1 MRKTVL
7 VIFSCFLSLLFLPKT
22 YGQGQDKLLGLLKEE
37 LAQQMKELKGEEFPP
52 YHMNYRVID
61 VTSSVVSASFG
72 ALMNSQQYR
81 SRTLVPQI
89 RLGDEKLDNFRF
101 NQMGAAMSRYQGP
114 SVARLPLDEENNE
127 DAVRQA
133 IWDEVNNRYKFAVDM
148 YQKTKAESSVNVE
161 EEDKAPYFSEAKVE
175 KYYEAPL
182 PAEKMTIDM
191 DRWAA
196 RMKEISAVFKNQ
208 PGIMKG
214 DAIMIYT
221 VERRYFVNNEGT
233 EVVQNLP
240 YARIMVFGETK
251 ADDGME
257 LPLNLSY
264 FAYDPAD
271 LPANDKIIADAKE
284 MVKTLEALRVAPV
297 VDPYTGPAL
306 LSGPASGVFFHE
318 IFGHRIEGQRMK
330 SENDGQTFK
339 KMVGQLV
346 LPADMHVYDDPTLR
360 KYAGEDL
367 NGFYKYDDQGVKA
380 ERVDVVVNGK
390 LNDFLMTRTPIDGH
404 PRTNGHARASDGF
417 DPVSRQSN
425 LVIETSNPKTPEEL
439 RQLLIE
445 EVKKQGK
452 EYGYF
457 FKEVTSGFTFTGKG
471 GTNSFNVTPLEVYKV
486 FADGRPDQLVRGVDL
501 IGTPLSMFSNIIYA
515 GNDARVFTGMCG
527 AESGEKEKYDGIW
540 ACASILHLPK
550 KQLREVLKNMYAALK
565 SKGWIYTSFK
575 YGEFEGERNGRYFT
589 DFTGSGNEI
598 KMWKL

>member
-7 VIFSCFLSLLFLPKT
+7 VIFSCFLSLLFVPKT

-133 IWDEVNNRYKFAVDM
+133 IWNEVNNRYKFAVDM

-191 DRWAA
+191 DQWAT
-196 RMKEISAVFKNQ
+196 RMKEISAVFKNH

-251 ADDGME
+251 ADDGMV

-271 LPANDKIIADAKE
+271 LPANDKIIVDAKE

-471 GTNSFNVTPLEVYKV
+471 ATNSFNVTPLEVYKV

-527 AESGEKEKYDGIW
+527 AESG
-540 ACASILHLPK
+540 SIPVTAISPTILVNKVETQRKAKSQDILPILPAPGTK
-550 KQLREVLKNMYAALK
+550 
-565 SKGWIYTSFK
+565 
-575 YGEFEGERNGRYFT
+575 
-589 DFTGSGNEI
+589 
-598 KMWKL
+598 

>member
-7 VIFSCFLSLLFLPKT
+7 VIFSCFLSLLIVPKT
-22 YGQGQDKLLGLLKEE
+22 YGQEQDKLLGLLKEE

-101 NQMGAAMSRYQGP
+101 SQMGAPMSQYQGP
-114 SVARLPLDEENNE
+114 SSARLPLDEVNNE

-133 IWDEVNNRYKFAVDM
+133 IWNEVNNRYKFAVDM

-175 KYYEAPL
+175 KYYEVPL

-527 AESGEKEKYDGIW
+527 AESG
-540 ACASILHLPK
+540 SIPVTAISPTILVNKVETQRKAKSQDILPILPAPGTK
-550 KQLREVLKNMYAALK
+550 
-565 SKGWIYTSFK
+565 
-575 YGEFEGERNGRYFT
+575 
-589 DFTGSGNEI
+589 
-598 KMWKL
+598 

>member
-7 VIFSCFLSLLFLPKT
+7 VIFSCFLSLLFVPKT
-22 YGQGQDKLLGLLKEE
+22 YGQGQDKLLRLLKEE

-101 NQMGAAMSRYQGP
+101 NQMGSAMSRFQGP
-114 SVARLPLDEENNE
+114 SMARLPLDEENNE

-471 GTNSFNVTPLEVYKV
+471 ATNSFNVTPLEVYKV

-527 AESGEKEKYDGIW
+527 AESG
-540 ACASILHLPK
+540 SIPVTAISPTILVNKVETQRKAKSQDILPILPAPGTK
-550 KQLREVLKNMYAALK
+550 
-565 SKGWIYTSFK
+565 
-575 YGEFEGERNGRYFT
+575 
-589 DFTGSGNEI
+589 
-598 KMWKL
+598 

>member
-7 VIFSCFLSLLFLPKT
+7 VIFSCFLSLLFVPKT

-191 DRWAA
+191 DQWAA

-360 KYAGEDL
+360 KYAGEAL

-471 GTNSFNVTPLEVYKV
+471 ATNSFNVTPLEVYKV

-515 GNDARVFTGMCG
+515 GNDVRVFTGMCG
-527 AESGEKEKYDGIW
+527 AESG
-540 ACASILHLPK
+540 SIPVTAISPTILVNKVETQRKAKSQDILPILPAPGTK
-550 KQLREVLKNMYAALK
+550 
-565 SKGWIYTSFK
+565 
-575 YGEFEGERNGRYFT
+575 
-589 DFTGSGNEI
+589 
-598 KMWKL
+598 

>member
-7 VIFSCFLSLLFLPKT
+7 VIFSCFLSLLFVPKT

-101 NQMGAAMSRYQGP
+101 NQMGAAMSRFQGP

-182 PAEKMTIDM
+182 PVEKMTIDM
-191 DRWAA
+191 DQWAA

-339 KMVGQLV
+339 KMIGQLV

-471 GTNSFNVTPLEVYKV
+471 ATNSFNVTPLEVYKV

-527 AESGEKEKYDGIW
+527 AESG
-540 ACASILHLPK
+540 SIPVTAISPTILVNKVETQRKAKSQDILPILPAPGTK
-550 KQLREVLKNMYAALK
+550 
-565 SKGWIYTSFK
+565 
-575 YGEFEGERNGRYFT
+575 
-589 DFTGSGNEI
+589 
-598 KMWKL
+598 

>member
-7 VIFSCFLSLLFLPKT
+7 VIFSCFLSLLFVPKT

-37 LAQQMKELKGEEFPP
+37 LAQQMKELKDEEFPP

-191 DRWAA
+191 DQWAA

-471 GTNSFNVTPLEVYKV
+471 ATNSFNVTPLEVYKV

-501 IGTPLSMFSNIIYA
+501 IGTPLSIFSNIIYA

-527 AESGEKEKYDGIW
+527 AESG
-540 ACASILHLPK
+540 SIPVTAISPTILVNKVETQRKAKSQDILPILPAPGTK
-550 KQLREVLKNMYAALK
+550 
-565 SKGWIYTSFK
+565 
-575 YGEFEGERNGRYFT
+575 
-589 DFTGSGNEI
+589 
-598 KMWKL
+598 

>member
-7 VIFSCFLSLLFLPKT
+7 VIFSCFLSLLFVPKT

-37 LAQQMKELKGEEFPP
+37 LAQQMKELKDEEFPP

-191 DRWAA
+191 DQWAA
-196 RMKEISAVFKNQ
+196 RMKEISAVFKDQ

-471 GTNSFNVTPLEVYKV
+471 ATNSFNVTPLEVYKV

-527 AESGEKEKYDGIW
+527 AESG
-540 ACASILHLPK
+540 SIPVTAISPTILVNKVETQRKAKSQDILPILPAPGTK
-550 KQLREVLKNMYAALK
+550 
-565 SKGWIYTSFK
+565 
-575 YGEFEGERNGRYFT
+575 
-589 DFTGSGNEI
+589 
-598 KMWKL
+598 

>member
-7 VIFSCFLSLLFLPKT
+7 VIFSCFLSLLFVPKT

-37 LAQQMKELKGEEFPP
+37 LAQQMKELKGEEVPP

-527 AESGEKEKYDGIW
+527 AESG
-540 ACASILHLPK
+540 SIPVTAISPTILVNKVETQRKAKSQDILPILPAPGTK
-550 KQLREVLKNMYAALK
+550 
-565 SKGWIYTSFK
+565 
-575 YGEFEGERNGRYFT
+575 
-589 DFTGSGNEI
+589 
-598 KMWKL
+598 

>member
-7 VIFSCFLSLLFLPKT
+7 VIFSCFFSLLFVPKT

-191 DRWAA
+191 DQWAA

-527 AESGEKEKYDGIW
+527 AESG
-540 ACASILHLPK
+540 SIPVTAISPTILVNKVETQRKAKSQDILPILPAPGTK
-550 KQLREVLKNMYAALK
+550 
-565 SKGWIYTSFK
+565 
-575 YGEFEGERNGRYFT
+575 
-589 DFTGSGNEI
+589 
-598 KMWKL
+598 

>member
-7 VIFSCFLSLLFLPKT
+7 VIFSCFLSLLFVPKT

-61 VTSSVVSASFG
+61 VTSSMVSASFG

-191 DRWAA
+191 DLWAA

-214 DAIMIYT
+214 DAVMIYT

-330 SENDGQTFK
+330 SESDGQTFK

-471 GTNSFNVTPLEVYKV
+471 ATNSFNVTPLEVYKV

-527 AESGEKEKYDGIW
+527 AESGTIPVT
-540 ACASILHLPK
+540 AISPTILVNKVETQRKAKSQDILPILPAPGTK
-550 KQLREVLKNMYAALK
+550 
-565 SKGWIYTSFK
+565 
-575 YGEFEGERNGRYFT
+575 
-589 DFTGSGNEI
+589 
-598 KMWKL
+598 

>member
-527 AESGEKEKYDGIW
+527 AESG
-540 ACASILHLPK
+540 SIPVTAISPTILVNKVETQRKAKSQDILPILPAPGTK
-550 KQLREVLKNMYAALK
+550 
-565 SKGWIYTSFK
+565 
-575 YGEFEGERNGRYFT
+575 
-589 DFTGSGNEI
+589 
-598 KMWKL
+598 

>member
-7 VIFSCFLSLLFLPKT
+7 VIFSCFLSLLFVPKT

-101 NQMGAAMSRYQGP
+101 NQMGAAMSRFQGP
-114 SVARLPLDEENNE
+114 SMARLPLDEENNE

-297 VDPYTGPAL
+297 VDPYTGPTL

-471 GTNSFNVTPLEVYKV
+471 ATNSFNVTPLEVYKV

-527 AESGEKEKYDGIW
+527 AESG
-540 ACASILHLPK
+540 SIPVTAISPTILVNKVETQRKAKSQDILPILPAPGTK
-550 KQLREVLKNMYAALK
+550 
-565 SKGWIYTSFK
+565 
-575 YGEFEGERNGRYFT
+575 
-589 DFTGSGNEI
+589 
-598 KMWKL
+598 

>member
-7 VIFSCFLSLLFLPKT
+7 VIFSCFLSLLFVPKT

-101 NQMGAAMSRYQGP
+101 NQMGSAMSRFQGP

-191 DRWAA
+191 DQWAA

-527 AESGEKEKYDGIW
+527 AESG
-540 ACASILHLPK
+540 SIPVTAISPTILVNKVETQRKAKSQDILPILPAPGTK
-550 KQLREVLKNMYAALK
+550 
-565 SKGWIYTSFK
+565 
-575 YGEFEGERNGRYFT
+575 
-589 DFTGSGNEI
+589 
-598 KMWKL
+598 

>member
-7 VIFSCFLSLLFLPKT
+7 VIFSCFLSLLFVPKT

-72 ALMNSQQYR
+72 ALMNSQQYC
-81 SRTLVPQI
+81 SRMLVPQI

-191 DRWAA
+191 DQWAA

-471 GTNSFNVTPLEVYKV
+471 ATNSFNVTPLEVYKV

-527 AESGEKEKYDGIW
+527 AESG
-540 ACASILHLPK
+540 SIPVTAISPTILVNKVETQRKAKSQDILPILPAPGTK
-550 KQLREVLKNMYAALK
+550 
-565 SKGWIYTSFK
+565 
-575 YGEFEGERNGRYFT
+575 
-589 DFTGSGNEI
+589 
-598 KMWKL
+598 

>member
-7 VIFSCFLSLLFLPKT
+7 VIFSCFLSLLFVPKT
-22 YGQGQDKLLGLLKEE
+22 YGQGQDKLLGLLKEG

-81 SRTLVPQI
+81 SRMLVPQI

-191 DRWAA
+191 DQWAA

-471 GTNSFNVTPLEVYKV
+471 ATNSFNVTPLEVYKV

-527 AESGEKEKYDGIW
+527 AESG
-540 ACASILHLPK
+540 SIPVTAISPTILVNKVETQRKAKSQDILPILPAPGTK
-550 KQLREVLKNMYAALK
+550 
-565 SKGWIYTSFK
+565 
-575 YGEFEGERNGRYFT
+575 
-589 DFTGSGNEI
+589 
-598 KMWKL
+598 

>member
-7 VIFSCFLSLLFLPKT
+7 VIFSCFLSLLFVPKT

-89 RLGDEKLDNFRF
+89 RLGDEKLDTFRF

-191 DRWAA
+191 DQWAA

-471 GTNSFNVTPLEVYKV
+471 ATNSFNVTPLEVYKV

-527 AESGEKEKYDGIW
+527 AESG
-540 ACASILHLPK
+540 SIPVTAISPTILVNKVETQRKAKSQDILPILPAPGTK
-550 KQLREVLKNMYAALK
+550 
-565 SKGWIYTSFK
+565 
-575 YGEFEGERNGRYFT
+575 
-589 DFTGSGNEI
+589 
-598 KMWKL
+598 

>member
-1 MRKTVL
+1 MRKTVWIML
-7 VIFSCFLSLLFLPKT
+7 SCFLTLLFVPKT
-22 YGQGQDKLLGLLKEE
+22 YGQAQDKLLSLLKEE

-61 VTSSVVSASFG
+61 VTTSVVSTSFG

-89 RLGDEKLDNFRF
+89 RLGDATLDNFKF
-101 NQMGAAMSRYQGP
+101 AQMGAQQP
-114 SVARLPLDEENNE
+114 SSARLPLDEDNNE
-127 DAVRQA
+127 DAIRQA
-133 IWDEVNNRYKFAVDM
+133 IWNETNNRYKFAVDM
-148 YQKTKAESSVNVE
+148 YQRTKAQTTVNVE
-161 EEDKAPYFSEAKVE
+161 EEDKAPYFSDVPVE

-182 PAEKMTIDM
+182 PVEKTKIDL
-191 DRWAA
+191 DEWAK
-196 RMKEISAVFKNQ
+196 RLKEISAVFKNQ
-208 PGIMKG
+208 PGIMQG
-214 DAIMIYT
+214 DAMMIYT
-221 VERRYFVNNEGT
+221 VERRYFVNSEGT

-264 FAYDPAD
+264 FAYDPKD
-271 LPANDKIIADAKE
+271 LPSNDKIIADAKE
-284 MVKTLEALRVAPV
+284 MVKTLEALRVAPM

-318 IFGHRIEGQRMK
+318 IFGHRVEGQRMK
-330 SENDGQTFK
+330 SESDGQTFK
-339 KMVGQLV
+339 KMVGEYV
-346 LPADMHVYDDPTLR
+346 LPADMHVYDDPTIR
-360 KYAGEDL
+360 EYAGEDL

-390 LNDFLMTRTPIDGH
+390 LNEFLMTRTPIDGH
-404 PRTNGHARASDGF
+404 PRSNGHARAMGGF

-527 AESGEKEKYDGIW
+527 AESGSIPVTAISPTILVNKVETQRKAKSQDILPILSAPGLEKK
-540 ACASILHLPK
+540 A
-550 KQLREVLKNMYAALK
+550 KN
-565 SKGWIYTSFK
+565 
-575 YGEFEGERNGRYFT
+575 
-589 DFTGSGNEI
+589 
-598 KMWKL
+598 

>member
-7 VIFSCFLSLLFLPKT
+7 VIFSCFLSLLFVPKT

-101 NQMGAAMSRYQGP
+101 NQMGSAMSRFQGP
-114 SVARLPLDEENNE
+114 SMARLPLDEENNE

-527 AESGEKEKYDGIW
+527 AESG
-540 ACASILHLPK
+540 SIPVTAISPTILVNKVETQRKAKSQDILPILPAPGTK
-550 KQLREVLKNMYAALK
+550 
-565 SKGWIYTSFK
+565 
-575 YGEFEGERNGRYFT
+575 
-589 DFTGSGNEI
+589 
-598 KMWKL
+598 

>member
-7 VIFSCFLSLLFLPKT
+7 VIFSCFLSLLFVPKT

-81 SRTLVPQI
+81 SRMLVPQI

-191 DRWAA
+191 DQWAA

-360 KYAGEDL
+360 QYAGEDL

-471 GTNSFNVTPLEVYKV
+471 ATNSFNVTPLEVYKV

-527 AESGEKEKYDGIW
+527 AESG
-540 ACASILHLPK
+540 SIPVTAISPTILVNKVETQRKAKSQDILPILPAPGTK
-550 KQLREVLKNMYAALK
+550 
-565 SKGWIYTSFK
+565 
-575 YGEFEGERNGRYFT
+575 
-589 DFTGSGNEI
+589 
-598 KMWKL
+598 

>member
-7 VIFSCFLSLLFLPKT
+7 VIFSCFLSLLFVPKT

-37 LAQQMKELKGEEFPP
+37 LAQQMKELKDEEFPP

-191 DRWAA
+191 DQWAA

-445 EVKKQGK
+445 EIKKQGK

-471 GTNSFNVTPLEVYKV
+471 ATNSFNVTPLEVYKV

-527 AESGEKEKYDGIW
+527 AESG
-540 ACASILHLPK
+540 SIPVTAISPTILVNKVETQRKAKSQDILPILPAPGTK
-550 KQLREVLKNMYAALK
+550 
-565 SKGWIYTSFK
+565 
-575 YGEFEGERNGRYFT
+575 
-589 DFTGSGNEI
+589 
-598 KMWKL
+598 

>member
-7 VIFSCFLSLLFLPKT
+7 VIFSCFLSLLFVPKT

-191 DRWAA
+191 DQWAE

-471 GTNSFNVTPLEVYKV
+471 ATNSFNVTPLEVYKV

-527 AESGEKEKYDGIW
+527 AESG
-540 ACASILHLPK
+540 SIPVTAISPTILVNKVETQRKAKSQDILPILPAPGTK
-550 KQLREVLKNMYAALK
+550 
-565 SKGWIYTSFK
+565 
-575 YGEFEGERNGRYFT
+575 
-589 DFTGSGNEI
+589 
-598 KMWKL
+598 

>member
-7 VIFSCFLSLLFLPKT
+7 VIFSCFLSLLFVPKT

-81 SRTLVPQI
+81 SRMLVPQI

-191 DRWAA
+191 DQWAA

-471 GTNSFNVTPLEVYKV
+471 ATNSFNVTPLEVYKV

-527 AESGEKEKYDGIW
+527 AESGAIPVT
-540 ACASILHLPK
+540 AISPTILVNKVETQRKAKSQDILPILPAPGTK
-550 KQLREVLKNMYAALK
+550 
-565 SKGWIYTSFK
+565 
-575 YGEFEGERNGRYFT
+575 
-589 DFTGSGNEI
+589 
-598 KMWKL
+598 

>member
-7 VIFSCFLSLLFLPKT
+7 VIFSCFLSLLFVPKT

-81 SRTLVPQI
+81 SRMLVPQI

-191 DRWAA
+191 DQWAA

-264 FAYDPAD
+264 FASDPAD

-471 GTNSFNVTPLEVYKV
+471 ATNSFNVTPLEVYKV

-527 AESGEKEKYDGIW
+527 AESG
-540 ACASILHLPK
+540 SIPVTAISPTILVNKVETQRKAKSQDILPILPAPGTK
-550 KQLREVLKNMYAALK
+550 
-565 SKGWIYTSFK
+565 
-575 YGEFEGERNGRYFT
+575 
-589 DFTGSGNEI
+589 
-598 KMWKL
+598 

>member
-7 VIFSCFLSLLFLPKT
+7 VIFSCFLSLLFVPKT

-527 AESGEKEKYDGIW
+527 AESG
-540 ACASILHLPK
+540 SIPVTAISPTILVNKVETQRKAKSQDILPILPAPGTK
-550 KQLREVLKNMYAALK
+550 
-565 SKGWIYTSFK
+565 
-575 YGEFEGERNGRYFT
+575 
-589 DFTGSGNEI
+589 
-598 KMWKL
+598 

>member
-7 VIFSCFLSLLFLPKT
+7 VIFSCFLSLLFVPKT

-81 SRTLVPQI
+81 SRMLVPQI

-182 PAEKMTIDM
+182 PAEKMTIDT
-191 DRWAA
+191 DQWAA

-471 GTNSFNVTPLEVYKV
+471 ATNSFNVTPLEVYKV

-527 AESGEKEKYDGIW
+527 AESG
-540 ACASILHLPK
+540 SIPVTAISPTILVNKVETQRKAKSQDILPILPAPGTK
-550 KQLREVLKNMYAALK
+550 
-565 SKGWIYTSFK
+565 
-575 YGEFEGERNGRYFT
+575 
-589 DFTGSGNEI
+589 
-598 KMWKL
+598 

>member
-7 VIFSCFLSLLFLPKT
+7 VIFSCFLSLLFVPKT

-101 NQMGAAMSRYQGP
+101 NQMGSAMSRFQGP

-161 EEDKAPYFSEAKVE
+161 EEDTAPYFSEAKVE

-191 DRWAA
+191 DQWAA

-527 AESGEKEKYDGIW
+527 AESG
-540 ACASILHLPK
+540 SIPVTAISPTILVNKVETQRKAKSQDILPILPAPGTK
-550 KQLREVLKNMYAALK
+550 
-565 SKGWIYTSFK
+565 
-575 YGEFEGERNGRYFT
+575 
-589 DFTGSGNEI
+589 
-598 KMWKL
+598 

>member
-7 VIFSCFLSLLFLPKT
+7 VIFSCFLSLLFVPKT

-297 VDPYTGPAL
+297 VDPYTGPSL
-306 LSGPASGVFFHE
+306 LSGPASGVFVHE

-471 GTNSFNVTPLEVYKV
+471 ATNSFNVTPLEVYKV

-527 AESGEKEKYDGIW
+527 AESG
-540 ACASILHLPK
+540 SIPVTAISPTILVNKVETQRKAKSQDILPILPAPGTK
-550 KQLREVLKNMYAALK
+550 
-565 SKGWIYTSFK
+565 
-575 YGEFEGERNGRYFT
+575 
-589 DFTGSGNEI
+589 
-598 KMWKL
+598 

>member
-7 VIFSCFLSLLFLPKT
+7 VIFSCFLSLLFVPKT

-89 RLGDEKLDNFRF
+89 RLGDEKLDNFGF

-471 GTNSFNVTPLEVYKV
+471 ATNSFNVTPLEVYKV

-527 AESGEKEKYDGIW
+527 AESG
-540 ACASILHLPK
+540 SIPVTAISPTILVNKVETQRKAKSQDILPILPAPGTK
-550 KQLREVLKNMYAALK
+550 
-565 SKGWIYTSFK
+565 
-575 YGEFEGERNGRYFT
+575 
-589 DFTGSGNEI
+589 
-598 KMWKL
+598 

>member
-7 VIFSCFLSLLFLPKT
+7 VIFSCFLSLLIVPKT
-22 YGQGQDKLLGLLKEE
+22 YGQEQDKLLGLLKEE

-89 RLGDEKLDNFRF
+89 RVGDEILDKFRF
-101 NQMGAAMSRYQGP
+101 SQMGAPMSQYQGP
-114 SVARLPLDEENNE
+114 SSARLPLDEVNNE

-133 IWDEVNNRYKFAVDM
+133 IWNEVNNRYKFAVDM
-148 YQKTKAESSVNVE
+148 YQKTKAQSSVNVE

-182 PAEKMTIDM
+182 PAEKMTIDR
-191 DRWAA
+191 DLWAA

-271 LPANDKIIADAKE
+271 LPGNDRIIADTRE

-330 SENDGQTFK
+330 SESDGQTFK
-339 KMVGQLV
+339 KMIGQLV
-346 LPADMHVYDDPTLR
+346 LPADMHVYDDPTIR

-404 PRTNGHARASDGF
+404 PRTNGHARASDAF

-425 LVIETSNPKTPEEL
+425 LVIETSNPKTNEEL

-445 EVKKQGK
+445 EVKKQDK

-527 AESGEKEKYDGIW
+527 AESGSIPVTAISPTILVNKVETQRKAKSQDILPILPPPGGEK
-540 ACASILHLPK
+540 A
-550 KQLREVLKNMYAALK
+550 KN
-565 SKGWIYTSFK
+565 
-575 YGEFEGERNGRYFT
+575 
-589 DFTGSGNEI
+589 
-598 KMWKL
+598 

>member
-7 VIFSCFLSLLFLPKT
+7 VIFSCFLSLLFVPKT

-161 EEDKAPYFSEAKVE
+161 EDKAPYFSEAKVE

-191 DRWAA
+191 DQWAA

-339 KMVGQLV
+339 KMIGQLV

-527 AESGEKEKYDGIW
+527 AESG
-540 ACASILHLPK
+540 SIPVTAISPTILVNKVETQRKAKSQDILPILPAPGTK
-550 KQLREVLKNMYAALK
+550 
-565 SKGWIYTSFK
+565 
-575 YGEFEGERNGRYFT
+575 
-589 DFTGSGNEI
+589 
-598 KMWKL
+598 

>member
-7 VIFSCFLSLLFLPKT
+7 VIFSCFLSLLFVPKT

-37 LAQQMKELKGEEFPP
+37 LAQQMKELKDEEFPP

-191 DRWAA
+191 DQWAA

-318 IFGHRIEGQRMK
+318 IFGLRFEGQRMK

-527 AESGEKEKYDGIW
+527 AESG
-540 ACASILHLPK
+540 SIPVTAISPTILVNKVETQRKAKSQDILPILPAPGTK
-550 KQLREVLKNMYAALK
+550 
-565 SKGWIYTSFK
+565 
-575 YGEFEGERNGRYFT
+575 
-589 DFTGSGNEI
+589 
-598 KMWKL
+598 

>member
-7 VIFSCFLSLLFLPKT
+7 VIFSCFLSLLIVPKT

-101 NQMGAAMSRYQGP
+101 SQMGAPMSQYQGP
-114 SVARLPLDEENNE
+114 SSARLPLDEVNNE

-133 IWDEVNNRYKFAVDM
+133 IWNEVNNRYKFAVDM
-148 YQKTKAESSVNVE
+148 YQKTKAQSSVNVE

-182 PAEKMTIDM
+182 PAEKMTIDR
-191 DRWAA
+191 DLWAA

-214 DAIMIYT
+214 DAIMVYT

-271 LPANDKIIADAKE
+271 LPGNDRIIADTKE

-330 SENDGQTFK
+330 SESDGQTFK
-339 KMVGQLV
+339 KMIGQLV
-346 LPADMHVYDDPTLR
+346 LPADMHVYDDPTIR
-360 KYAGEDL
+360 EYAGEDL

-404 PRTNGHARASDGF
+404 PRTNGHARASDAF

-425 LVIETSNPKTPEEL
+425 LVIETSNPKTNEEL

-445 EVKKQGK
+445 EVKKQDK

-527 AESGEKEKYDGIW
+527 AESGSIPVTAISPTILVNKVETQRKAKSQDILPILPPPGGEKD
-540 ACASILHLPK
+540 
-550 KQLREVLKNMYAALK
+550 KN
-565 SKGWIYTSFK
+565 
-575 YGEFEGERNGRYFT
+575 
-589 DFTGSGNEI
+589 
-598 KMWKL
+598 

>member
-7 VIFSCFLSLLFLPKT
+7 VIFSCFLSLLIVPKT
-22 YGQGQDKLLGLLKEE
+22 YGQEQDKLLGLLKEE

-101 NQMGAAMSRYQGP
+101 SQMGAPMSQYQGP
-114 SVARLPLDEENNE
+114 SSARLPLDEVNNE

-133 IWDEVNNRYKFAVDM
+133 IWNEVNNRYKFAVDM
-148 YQKTKAESSVNVE
+148 YQKTKAQSSVNVE

-182 PAEKMTIDM
+182 PAEKMTIDR
-191 DRWAA
+191 DLWAA

-271 LPANDKIIADAKE
+271 LPGNDRIIADTRE

-318 IFGHRIEGQRMK
+318 IFGHRLEGQRMK
-330 SENDGQTFK
+330 SESDGQTFK
-339 KMVGQLV
+339 KMIGQLV
-346 LPADMHVYDDPTLR
+346 LPADMHVYDDPTIR

-404 PRTNGHARASDGF
+404 PRTNGHARASDAF

-425 LVIETSNPKTPEEL
+425 LVIETSNPKTNEEL

-445 EVKKQGK
+445 EVKKQDK

-527 AESGEKEKYDGIW
+527 AESGSIPVTAISPTILVNKVETQRKAKSQDILPILPPPGGEK
-540 ACASILHLPK
+540 A
-550 KQLREVLKNMYAALK
+550 KN
-565 SKGWIYTSFK
+565 
-575 YGEFEGERNGRYFT
+575 
-589 DFTGSGNEI
+589 
-598 KMWKL
+598 

>member
-7 VIFSCFLSLLFLPKT
+7 VIFSCFLSLLIVPKT
-22 YGQGQDKLLGLLKEE
+22 YGQEQDKLLGLLKEE

-101 NQMGAAMSRYQGP
+101 SQMGAPMSQYQGP
-114 SVARLPLDEENNE
+114 SSARLPLDEVNNE

-133 IWDEVNNRYKFAVDM
+133 IWNEVNNRYKFAVDM
-148 YQKTKAESSVNVE
+148 YQKTKAQSSVNVE

-182 PAEKMTIDM
+182 PAEKMTIDR
-191 DRWAA
+191 DLWAA

-214 DAIMIYT
+214 DAIMVYT

-271 LPANDKIIADAKE
+271 LPGNDRIIADTRE

-330 SENDGQTFK
+330 SESDGQTFK
-339 KMVGQLV
+339 KMIGQLV
-346 LPADMHVYDDPTLR
+346 LPADMHVYDDPTIR

-404 PRTNGHARASDGF
+404 PRTNGHARASDAF

-425 LVIETSNPKTPEEL
+425 LVIETSNPKTNEEL

-445 EVKKQGK
+445 EVKKQDK

-527 AESGEKEKYDGIW
+527 AESGSIPVTAISPTILVNKVETQRKAKSQDILPILPPPGGEK
-540 ACASILHLPK
+540 A
-550 KQLREVLKNMYAALK
+550 KN
-565 SKGWIYTSFK
+565 
-575 YGEFEGERNGRYFT
+575 
-589 DFTGSGNEI
+589 
-598 KMWKL
+598 